1 MSTFTKRLVVHEN
14 DPENTFVVG
23 DVKFVTE
30 PLPDMAKVTCTSL
43 SDTWDTF
50 VQFIPLNRGVSIIGS
65 SDGVVSF
72 HY

>member
-23 DVKFVTE
+23 NVKFVTV

-43 SDTWDTF
+43 SDTWDEF
-50 VQFIPLNRGVSIIGS
+50 VQFIPLNHGVSIIGS
-65 SDGVVSF
+65 SDGVSF